1 MRSAVVQ
8 PQLVK
13 RDQVQQ
19 LERLGEIEPA
29 DVARCRERDEVV
41 AALDRP
47 ASSQKP
53 VLSRFFVSTHWRSPG
68 RCGSRSPFATFG
80 SKWWSPRHPAWLRR
94 DFVSRTR
101 LQENAQPVVLHGGR
115 RADQER

>member
-29 DVARCRERDEVV
+29 DVA
-41 AALDRP
+41 
-47 ASSQKP
+47 
-53 VLSRFFVSTHWRSPG
+53 LS
-68 RCGSRSPFATFG
+68 
-80 SKWWSPRHPAWLRR
+80 
-94 DFVSRTR
+94 
-101 LQENAQPVVLHGGR
+101 
-115 RADQER
+115 